1 MKRVVR
7 PPTGLSPDRQISS
20 TFSPHCC
27 QSPPGCTDTDDRRS
41 TANKSLG
48 EKKKGRME
56 ESALKREGCG
66 VAVGKGKD
74 ESKQHEREG
83 RRGSKGGEATSAQE
97 AGETAMG
104 V

>member
-1 MKRVVR
+1 
-7 PPTGLSPDRQISS
+7 
-20 TFSPHCC
+20 
-27 QSPPGCTDTDDRRS
+27 
-41 TANKSLG
+41 
-48 EKKKGRME
+48 ME

-97 AGETAMG
+97 AGETAVG